1 MKFQGMSSV
10 SMARFRI
17 SPRSITATCT
27 TLQMPSQMDE
37 AVPARPWKNPAM
49 ASMAPCTVE
58 QMPSHTPPSVSP
70 SCEKNSPT
78 LWATSPATWVATSNA
93 AHTASHTAV
102 TASRNSSQLFH
113 SSTTAAM
120 MAAMAATTG
129 CAAMSPSA
137 PVPSL
142 PTTWKAAPIF
152 GTVSTTVPT
161 VDSTGPMAAA
171 IVAIASTAVWPPSP
185 MPANHSENDLT
196 TPATLVAMLS
206 SGSPSGSM
214 EPCSSRMAS
223 CDFTAKLSEA
233 ASWACCAAPATSPKL
248 SCTPAR
254 DSIMPMALSSP
265 SEDHRVEASAALS
278 YSFGICVRSPSTA
291 CSMSSAVALPFLKF
305 SKTSCVPSLNE
316 PMDSS
321 MRPSDSAVRNS
332 LR

>member
-78 LWATSPATWVATSNA
+78 LWATSPATWMATSNA

-265 SEDHRVEASAALS
+265 S
-278 YSFGICVRSPSTA
+278 
-291 CSMSSAVALPFLKF
+291 
-305 SKTSCVPSLNE
+305 
-316 PMDSS
+316 
-321 MRPSDSAVRNS
+321 
-332 LR
+332 